1 MATATPLISTFAPGG
16 VLVIRSFS
24 ACVALVKKAK
34 EINAIDACSRRER
47 SIGEHLYWM
56 EMNPDGV
63 YHEVVYGCGK
73 FVVG

>member
-1 MATATPLISTFAPGG
+1 MPTATPLISTVAPGG

-24 ACVALVKKAK
+24 ARVALGKKAK

-63 YHEVVYGCGK
+63 YHKVVYRCGK
-73 FVVG
+73 FAVG